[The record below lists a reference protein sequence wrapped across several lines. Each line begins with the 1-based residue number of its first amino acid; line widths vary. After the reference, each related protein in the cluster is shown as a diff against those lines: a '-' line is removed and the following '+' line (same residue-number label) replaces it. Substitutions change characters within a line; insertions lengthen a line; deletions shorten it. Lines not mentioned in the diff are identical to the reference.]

1 VGLNGGVEDA
11 RGFTP
16 SQRAG
21 LDARAVDQD
30 RTLVAV
36 HQLEAALA
44 AAAPGRESRWREGVI
59 AGLVA
64 LDEATSD
71 EFENVES
78 PDSLLSDVKRTQ
90 PRLRTRVR
98 GLRMQY
104 VRLREAIVS
113 LRAELDESDE
123 DTDFA
128 DVRERLSWVLTALR
142 HQRARESDLI
152 YEAYFDAFNIDLGED
167 EGPVDDDGPGA
178 AH

>member
-1 VGLNGGVEDA
+1 MVGVDDA

-36 HQLEAALA
+36 HQLEAALG
-44 AAAPGRESRWREGVI
+44 AAAPGRRSQWREGVI
-59 AGLVA
+59 AGLAA
-64 LDEATSD
+64 LDEATSG
-71 EFENVES
+71 EFANAES
-78 PDSLLSDVKRTQ
+78 PDSLLSDIKRTQ

-98 GLRMQY
+98 GLRTQY

-113 LRAELDESDE
+113 LRGELDEPPDE
-123 DTDFA
+123 DADFA
-128 DVRERLSWVLTALR
+128 DVRERLSWLLTALR

-152 YEAYFDAFNIDLGED
+152 YEAYLDAFNIDLGAD
-167 EGPVDDDGPGA
+167 GGPLGGGGSGA
-178 AH
+178 EH